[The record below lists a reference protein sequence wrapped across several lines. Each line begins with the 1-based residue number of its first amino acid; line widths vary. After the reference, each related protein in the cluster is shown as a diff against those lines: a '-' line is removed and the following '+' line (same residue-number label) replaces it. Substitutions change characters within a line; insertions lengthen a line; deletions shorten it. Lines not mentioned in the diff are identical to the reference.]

1 MPVPEA
7 SVSTIKGWL
16 KLGRDR
22 MGVSVMAV
30 LRGLNV
36 DWAVESHLNA
46 SILRSGVR
54 GAALAA

>member
-16 KLGRDR
+16 KLGIDR

-30 LRGLNV
+30 FRGLNV

-46 SILRSGVR
+46 PILRRGVK